1 MSILLL
7 NIEEIV
13 CLILGDSEYGIYLF
27 FEKEL
32 VFFFLL
38 YLCYAF
44 IKININGSI
53 GTWFIESVAQ
63 SIINTILFI
72 ILLY

>member
-1 MSILLL
+1 MAFTF
-7 NIEEIV
+7 
-13 CLILGDSEYGIYLF
+13 F

-53 GTWFIESVAQ
+53 GT
-63 SIINTILFI
+63 
-72 ILLY
+72 

>member
-53 GTWFIESVAQ
+53 GT
-63 SIINTILFI
+63 
-72 ILLY
+72 